1 MSTGGIL
8 GLGAIAG
15 VTIFIGLPVGR
26 MRGLSTQVRT
36 LLNAVAIGILLFLV
50 WDVLTAAVDPIE
62 NRLGML
68 TTPADHPGTTE
79 SWWGFL
85 GHAGLLAAGLGVGLL
100 SLVYYDRLLPKRRS
114 LGQASAGASG
124 AASIGPGAAA
134 IEEFT
139 KRSASQ
145 SPARRLAFTIAI
157 GIGLHNFA
165 EGLAIGQSASAGDI
179 SLAVLLVIGFA
190 LHNATEGF
198 GIVGPLA
205 GEAERPSWGLL
216 ALLGLIGGGPTFV
229 GTAVGQAMHSDAVSV
244 AFLAL
249 AAGSILY
256 VVIQL
261 VGVALRAGHKEMLYW
276 GVFVGLV
283 LGFATDFVVSAA
295 GV

>member
-1 MSTGGIL
+1 VSTAGIL
-8 GLGAIAG
+8 GLGALAG
-15 VTIFIGLPVGR
+15 ATIFIGLPVGR
-26 MRGLSTQVRT
+26 MRRLSAQTRT
-36 LLNAVAIGILLFLV
+36 LLNALAIGILLFLV

-68 TTPADHPGTTE
+68 TDASAHPGTHE
-79 SWWGFL
+79 SWWGFI
-85 GHAGLLAAGLGVGLL
+85 GHAALLAVGLGLGLLV
-100 SLVYYDRLLPKRRS
+100 LVYYDRWLPRRRTV
-114 LGQASAGASG
+114 GG
-124 AASIGPGAAA
+124 ASIGPGAAA
-134 IEEFT
+134 VEEFAQ
-139 KRSASQ
+139 RHVSS
-145 SPARRLAFTIAI
+145 SPARRLALTIAI

-165 EGLAIGQSASAGDI
+165 EGLAIGQSAKAGNL

-205 GEAERPSWGLL
+205 GEADRPSWGFL

-229 GTAVGQAMHSDAVSV
+229 GTVVGQAFASDAVSV

-256 VVIQL
+256 VVVQL

-276 GVFVGLV
+276 GIFLGLV
-283 LGFATDFVVSAA
+283 LGFATDFVVTAA

>member
-1 MSTGGIL
+1 VSTAGIL
-8 GLGAIAG
+8 GLGALAG
-15 VTIFIGLPVGR
+15 ATIFIGLPVGR
-26 MRGLSTQVRT
+26 MRGLSSAVRT
-36 LLNAVAIGILLFLV
+36 LLNAVAIGILVFLV
-50 WDVLTAAVDPIE
+50 WDVLTAAVEPIE

-68 TTPADHPGTTE
+68 TAAADHPGTHE

-85 GHAGLLAAGLGVGLL
+85 GHASLLAAGLGVGLL
-100 SLVYYDRLLPKRRS
+100 SLVYYDRLLPRRRTV
-114 LGQASAGASG
+114 G

-134 IEEFT
+134 VEEFAQ
-139 KRSASQ
+139 RRRES

-165 EGLAIGQSASAGDI
+165 EGLAIGQSANAGDI

-205 GEAERPSWGLL
+205 GEGDKPSWGLL
-216 ALLGLIGGGPTFV
+216 AVLGLIGGGPTFV
-229 GTAVGQAMHSDAVSV
+229 GTAVGQAFASDAVSV

-256 VVIQL
+256 VVVQL
-261 VGVALRAGHKEMLYW
+261 IGVALRSGHKEMLYW
-276 GVFVGLV
+276 GLFVGLV

>member
-1 MSTGGIL
+1 VSTGGIL

-26 MRGLSTQVRT
+26 MRRLAPPVRT
-36 LLNAVAIGILLFLV
+36 LLNALAIGILTFLV
-50 WDVLTAAVDPIE
+50 WDVLSAAVEPVEGRLEALTGDNPDP
-62 NRLGML
+62 GQ
-68 TTPADHPGTTE
+68 
-79 SWWGFL
+79 SWWGFF
-85 GHAGLLAAGLGVGLL
+85 GMSGLMALGLGLGLL
-100 SLVYYDRLLPKRRS
+100 SLVYYDRLLPRRRPIGVS
-114 LGQASAGASG
+114 SVGG
-124 AASIGPGAAA
+124 ASIGPGAAA
-134 IEEFT
+134 VEEFRAGDT
-139 KRSASQ
+139 TWT
-145 SPARRLAFTIAI
+145 PARRLALTIAI

-165 EGLAIGQSASAGDI
+165 EGLAIGQAAATPDGL

-205 GEAERPSWGLL
+205 GEENPPSWRLL
-216 ALLGLIGGGPTFV
+216 GLLGLIGGGPTFL
-229 GTAVGQAMHSDAVSV
+229 GTVVGQAFTSDEVSV
-244 AFLAL
+244 AFLSL

-276 GVFVGLV
+276 GVFLGLV
-283 LGFATDFVVSAA
+283 AGFATDFVVTAA

>member
-15 VTIFIGLPVGR
+15 VTIYIGLPVGR
-26 MRGLSTQVRT
+26 MRGMRPQVRT
-36 LLNAVAIGILLFLV
+36 LLNAIAIGILVFLIF
-50 WDVLTAAVDPIE
+50 DVLEHAVEPIDG
-62 NRLGML
+62 RLDLL
-68 TTPADHPGTTE
+68 TKAADHPGTHE

-85 GHAGLLAAGLGVGLL
+85 GLAGLLGLGLGVGLL
-100 SLVYYDRLLPKRRS
+100 SLVYYDRLLPRRRTTPTAS
-114 LGQASAGASG
+114 L
-124 AASIGPGAAA
+124 GPGAAA
-134 IEEFT
+134 VEEFSSRQRT
-139 KRSASQ
+139 T
-145 SPARRLAFTIAI
+145 SPARELALMIAV

-165 EGLAIGQSASAGDI
+165 EGLAIGQSAATGEI
-179 SLAVLLVIGFA
+179 SLAVLLVIGFG

-205 GEAERPSWGLL
+205 GEAEPPSWR
-216 ALLGLIGGGPTFV
+216 LLGLYGLVGGGPTFL
-229 GTAVGQAMHSDAVSV
+229 GTLLGQAFTNDAVSV

-276 GVFVGLV
+276 GVFAGLV
-283 LGFATDFVVSAA
+283 AGFATDFIVSAA
-295 GV
+295 GA

>member
-1 MSTGGIL
+1 VSTAGIL

-26 MRGLSTQVRT
+26 MRRLSGEVRT
-36 LLNAVAIGILLFLV
+36 LLNALAIGILLFLV
-50 WDVLTAAVDPIE
+50 WDVLSAAVEPIE

-68 TTPADHPGTTE
+68 TDPGAHPGTHE

-85 GHAGLLAAGLGVGLL
+85 GHAALLGVGLGVGLL
-100 SLVYYDRLLPKRRS
+100 ALVYYDRLLPRRRTV
-114 LGQASAGASG
+114 GGASV
-124 AASIGPGAAA
+124 GPGAAA
-134 IEEFT
+134 VEEFAQRQT
-139 KRSASQ
+139 GGSA
-145 SPARRLAFTIAI
+145 ARRLAVTIAV

-165 EGLAIGQSASAGDI
+165 EGLAIGQSAKAGEL

-205 GEAERPSWGLL
+205 GEADRPSWGLL

-229 GTAVGQAMHSDAVSV
+229 GTAVGQAVSSDALSV

-256 VVIQL
+256 VVVQL
-261 VGVALRAGHKEMLYW
+261 IGVALRAGHKEMLYW
-276 GVFVGLV
+276 GVLVGLL
-283 LGFATDFVVSAA
+283 LGFATDFVVTAA

>member
-8 GLGAIAG
+8 GLGALAG

-26 MRGLSTQVRT
+26 MRRITPSVRT
-36 LLNAVAIGILLFLV
+36 LLNAIAIGILVFLV
-50 WDVLTAAVDPIE
+50 FDVLQHAVEPID

-68 TTPADHPGTTE
+68 TTPADHPGTHE

-85 GHAGLLAAGLGVGLL
+85 GHAGLLGLGLGVGLL
-100 SLVYYDRLLPKRRS
+100 TLVYYDRLLPRRP
-114 LGQASAGASG
+114 APAAPGAG
-124 AASIGPGAAA
+124 AASMGPGAAA
-134 IEEFT
+134 VQEFT
-139 KRSASQ
+139 SRHSAAS
-145 SPARRLAFTIAI
+145 SPARRLTLMIAT

-165 EGLAIGQSASAGDI
+165 EGLAIGQSAAAGEI
-179 SLAVLLVIGFA
+179 SLAVLLVIGFG

-205 GEAERPSWGLL
+205 GEAERPSWGFLG
-216 ALLGLIGGGPTFV
+216 LLGLIGGGPTFV
-229 GTAVGQAMHSDAVSV
+229 GTLVGQAFSSDAVSV
-244 AFLAL
+244 AFLSL

-256 VVIQL
+256 VVVQL

-283 LGFATDFVVSAA
+283 LGFATDFLVTAA
-295 GV
+295 GA